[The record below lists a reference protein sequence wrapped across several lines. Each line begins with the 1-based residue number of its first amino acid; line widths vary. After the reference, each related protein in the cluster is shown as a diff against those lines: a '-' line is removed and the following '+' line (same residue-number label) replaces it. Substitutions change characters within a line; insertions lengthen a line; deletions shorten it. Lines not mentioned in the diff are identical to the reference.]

1 MLKKRQLRQ
10 YGILFVVV
18 CFLLE
23 TFALSGC
30 ESIRKKLRRQKKKAA
45 EESSELPIL
54 EPMEYPKKIYTP
66 EDSYKKN
73 FGLWKI
79 WQRDLIESMSTSDNK
94 KRLSYLVGQVTTS
107 LGEMKNLVQ
116 EQSRG
121 PLQQA
126 ISTLTK
132 FKEDITAP
140 VPRRSLGSWKT
151 DLEMMEKNI
160 RKDFNLSIIKEN
172 LREVGP

>member
-1 MLKKRQLRQ
+1 MSTFKVQKVEFDVPVKGDLVKPFS
-10 YGILFVVV
+10 GWV
-18 CFLLE
+18 CIGYDSFIQE
-23 TFALSGC
+23 WYSGADPD
-30 ESIRKKLRRQKKKAA
+30 S
-45 EESSELPIL
+45 
-54 EPMEYPKKIYTP
+54 P
-66 EDSYKKN
+66 EDAYKKN

-126 ISTLTK
+126 ISTLTE

-172 LREVGP
+172 LREAGP